1 MLIDKLPNFRTP
13 ARKRMLRASLC
24 ATAIFLLMGAD
35 GGEGCAPGGPAEPE
49 PVVCGPEAHLE
60 LVCEEN
66 CDEPMCEEKCVPN
79 DPCGPEMHPELI
91 CAPPPEPPPGPPCE
105 GPDCEEPPPPP
116 ELLPEPCEGPDCEPP
131 PPPPPPPEF
140 CEEVCV
146 PNHECG
152 PEMHPELI
160 CFPPPPPPPP
170 CDDPNGCPP
179 PPPCEG
185 PDCEPPPPPPC
196 DDPEQCPPPPEE
208 ICEEVC
214 VPNFHCGPGAH
225 PELICDPPPPHK
237 CGEPEGPPPEGP
249 PPEDACFPV
258 CVPNIPCEPGMHEE
272 WICEPPPPH
281 DCGAPKEGP
290 PPENCFPACVPNPC
304 PPDAEPMVVCNEKDC
319 WEECLPVEELPQE
332 PPPQPR

>member
-1 MLIDKLPNFRTP
+1 MLPQLSSQTARQACARTPHPIKYPSTDRRKALMLIDKLPNFRTP

-79 DPCGPEMHPELI
+79 DP
-91 CAPPPEPPPGPPCE
+91 
-105 GPDCEEPPPPP
+105 
-116 ELLPEPCEGPDCEPP
+116 
-131 PPPPPPPEF
+131 
-140 CEEVCV
+140 
-146 PNHECG
+146 CG